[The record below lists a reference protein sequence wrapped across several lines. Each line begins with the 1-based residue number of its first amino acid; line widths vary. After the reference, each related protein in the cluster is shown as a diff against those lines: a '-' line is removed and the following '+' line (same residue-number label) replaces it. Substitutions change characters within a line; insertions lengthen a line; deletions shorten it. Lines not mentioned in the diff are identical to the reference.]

1 HLDNLVNGNHENP
14 DILKRQ
20 CSYLYLKDERAFLPI
35 DQVSAYEMK
44 DNKLVSLHDPDYG
57 IRWDTLSDVSVDIQ
71 QKFFQIYE
79 AGQGKADE
87 TEE

>member
-1 HLDNLVNGNHENP
+1 
-14 DILKRQ
+14 
-20 CSYLYLKDERAFLPI
+20 
-35 DQVSAYEMK
+35 MK
-44 DNKLVSLHDPDYG
+44 DNKLVSLNDPDSG
-57 IRWDTLSDVSVDIQ
+57 IKWDTLSDVSVDIQ